1 MIRHVETRRE
11 YQLNVTQLDY
21 GYIELKQ
28 LDFIQLELH
37 ANYRYA
43 IVSEDKAYQFIGRFN
58 PDGKVQVKVPAK
70 WSSAKHWQVNAQ
82 AVEDDFVAKLFPKLV
97 NPTWTLQDR
106 NNAFTGLASGGVFGG
121 VTGYLYGDEIKE
133 TVLDNLPRITGAAQ
147 VVSGIMSLC
156 VAAAVGRAG
165 VGAPLAAVI
174 GFVALDNI
182 QAGARSVWSNE
193 VTPTHGGE
201 LIEWS
206 GLVAKGYGEIAY
218 TLVDIGLIT
227 KASSVVKMATQT
239 ENVIKLNTTT
249 AVKVG
254 QTIKPTEV
262 TISIDKI
269 SLNQKNVIEL
279 KEPIFNPHGSMGA
292 AKPWTIAQRLKYAKL
307 PTTGKIRFIP
317 RIGYTPSDPLPR
329 GPNNGYLDKFKNEW
343 VKGPSRTVGQEFE
356 WDVQL
361 SKLGAKQLGWAS
373 RDGKHLNV
381 SLDGKITHK

>member
-1 MIRHVETRRE
+1 M
-11 YQLNVTQLDY
+11 
-21 GYIELKQ
+21 
-28 LDFIQLELH
+28 
-37 ANYRYA
+37 
-43 IVSEDKAYQFIGRFN
+43 
-58 PDGKVQVKVPAK
+58 
-70 WSSAKHWQVNAQ
+70 
-82 AVEDDFVAKLFPKLV
+82 
-97 NPTWTLQDR
+97 
-106 NNAFTGLASGGVFGG
+106 
-121 VTGYLYGDEIKE
+121 
-133 TVLDNLPRITGAAQ
+133 LDNLPRITGAAQ

-182 QAGARSVWSNE
+182 QAGARSMWSNE
-193 VTPTHGGE
+193 VTATHGGE

-218 TLVDIGLIT
+218 TLVDIGLIS

-279 KEPIFNPHGSMGA
+279 KEFNAGKGTTA
-292 AKPWTIAQRLKYAKL
+292 
-307 PTTGKIRFIP
+307 TTGKQEAII
-317 RIGYTPSDPLPR
+317 
-329 GPNNGYLDKFKNEW
+329 PNNNWGALDNASKIAFDAAKNNVTTW
-343 VKGPSRTVGQEFE
+343 TPKDKHMVGTTANRSAQFNTN
-356 WDVQL
+356 
-361 SKLGAKQLGWAS
+361 
-373 RDGKHLNV
+373 NV
-381 SLDGKITHK
+381 SDIQNLVKEALNSPNAKFLPNNVDGSFRVVVDMNKPIGTKGQTSIRIIIGNDGKIWNAFPVNSQ

>member
-1 MIRHVETRRE
+1 M
-11 YQLNVTQLDY
+11 
-21 GYIELKQ
+21 
-28 LDFIQLELH
+28 
-37 ANYRYA
+37 
-43 IVSEDKAYQFIGRFN
+43 
-58 PDGKVQVKVPAK
+58 
-70 WSSAKHWQVNAQ
+70 
-82 AVEDDFVAKLFPKLV
+82 
-97 NPTWTLQDR
+97 
-106 NNAFTGLASGGVFGG
+106 
-121 VTGYLYGDEIKE
+121 
-133 TVLDNLPRITGAAQ
+133 LDNLPRITGAAQ

-182 QAGARSVWSNE
+182 QAGARSMWSNE
-193 VTPTHGGE
+193 VTATHGGE

-218 TLVDIGLIT
+218 TLVDIGLIS

-279 KEPIFNPHGSMGA
+279 KEFNAEKGTTTKGSIIDGA
-292 AKPWTIAQRLKYAKL
+292 SDVGSTAKIKIEYKPEGIYINQTSHASGGSNLCG
-307 PTTGKIRFIP
+307 PTTCTMTIIDKKGNVANLDSVVKQFDNIRSTGVNVYEMKDVLIKNGIPCESTISLTTNQLRELSIKNQSTIVGVRAGDGGHFI
-317 RIGYTPSDPLPR
+317 IVDSYKKVDGVGYYMIRDPY
-329 GPNNGYLDKFKNEW
+329 NGAMGVRADLLEN
-343 VKGPSRTVGQEFE
+343 
-356 WDVQL
+356 
-361 SKLGAKQLGWAS
+361 KLNHNGVILK
-373 RDGKHLNV
+373 
-381 SLDGKITHK
+381 